1 MDPSKHYKVFKIGF
15 GILLKN
21 IFQYFKQKYDSL
33 ITTNDYMT
41 TCCLFMTVVTEAYA
55 YIRGK
60 FGILMNEGNNVVLLL
75 YMHVL

>member
-1 MDPSKHYKVFKIGF
+1 MDPSKHYKVFKIGLR
-15 GILLKN
+15 ILLKN
-21 IFQYFKQKYDSL
+21 LFQYFKQKYDSL